1 MSAQIELAN
10 APSDAISAVR
20 FAPQSPNRLLVA
32 SWDRNVYLYDTKS
45 GEQGS
50 LLQKIEHR
58 APVLDICF
66 GDDDST
72 AFSAGL
78 DWDVNR
84 INLETGEKTVI
95 SSHQAGVK
103 SIVY

>member
-20 FAPQSPNRLLVA
+20 FAPQSPDRLLVA

-72 AFSAGL
+72 
-78 DWDVNR
+78 
-84 INLETGEKTVI
+84 
-95 SSHQAGVK
+95 
-103 SIVY
+103 